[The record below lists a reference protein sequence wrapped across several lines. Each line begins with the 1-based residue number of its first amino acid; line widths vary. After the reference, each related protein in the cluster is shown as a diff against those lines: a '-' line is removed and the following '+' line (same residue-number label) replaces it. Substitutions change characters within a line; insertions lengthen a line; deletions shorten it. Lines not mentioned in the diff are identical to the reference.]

1 MLAPDERYYRWDDL
15 RKLIAELFS
24 KVEDELVRSYRPYGK
39 EHDDDAPFVDY
50 LYHVLNCLN
59 DYAVQHSQ
67 DLGEQLDEWENEKE
81 ETHLDD
87 VLSDV
92 ISWQFPCLHEVGGVL
107 FV

>member
-1 MLAPDERYYRWDDL
+1 MLTPDDRYYKWEEF
-15 RKLIAELFS
+15 KELIEKLFS
-24 KVEDELVRSYRPYGK
+24 KVEDELCFTYAHYGK
-39 EHDDDAPFVDY
+39 EKDKDTPFVENLFFDAFR
-50 LYHVLNCLN
+50 LVKF
-59 DYAVQHSQ
+59 AEQHSQ

-92 ISWQFPCLHEVGGVL
+92 ISWQFPCLHKVGGVL